1 MKLLFYLFI
10 LSQVLNITKIFAE
23 KTKKD
28 SLGSDSVKWE
38 KMQENKSNNLNKII
52 WKSYKDNDGYFE
64 NEILDKNSRRNFS
77 DTPQKKVKK
86 IITNQKINQNF
97 LQVQPHIPTNN
108 FLNIGE
114 YMLSTYMISSFSGG
128 AAKGTGHQNYAFKLD
143 YGYSDESLF
152 SIYLSETDDPL
163 YKKIDGEIIPNNW
176 ASIALGYKKKLFES
190 QNSKTSLSFLGS
202 LEYWVVSS
210 GSDGDNSK
218 KSIYNEID
226 NTVGHDRNEN
236 FIYSFSLPFTKKLNS
251 KTKVSIIPGG
261 TFIPETIG
269 DKNIGKNFY
278 GHNYFLA
285 SSLNYDVAPN
295 IELIGAYTYLF
306 GPGHNSFDENLKYN
320 RVPIYSYGLNW
331 NINPIIGLESK
342 ITNGYG
348 STPSTSLLTIPSD
361 NKPLYY
367 LGGVYRPFGNDTEFK
382 ALNKK
387 DNLLLF
393 GGITVDN
400 ALFPERG
407 ITQISFNYDEKGNL
421 FTSYSYSL
429 SNIFQLEVQTG
440 SFRDVNLLGN
450 KNPNLKNTFLS
461 KNNLNYRIG
470 GKLLIFSP
478 QKNDSFWLSLR
489 TSGGRND
496 ETKQGYLFSN
506 LTSTFRF
513 NDRVAFNLSPKYFFS
528 GVKSIGAL
536 GFSSYL
542 NLFDNLMLIPEIN
555 TSFIKDSSFNSS
567 ITLRYSF
574 NKGKSV
580 DIYYSNAV
588 GIQDIGQLFEDNKSR
603 FGIRLNFLY

>member
-1 MKLLFYLFI
+1 MRLLFYLFI
-10 LSQVLNITKIFAE
+10 LSQLLNITNIFAD
-23 KTKKD
+23 KAKKD
-28 SLGSDSVKWE
+28 SFGSESIKWE
-38 KMQENKSNNLNKII
+38 KIEENKSNNLNKII
-52 WKSYKDNDGYFE
+52 WRSYKDNDSYFE
-64 NEILDKNSRRNFS
+64 NKFLDQKSRKNFS
-77 DTPQKKVKK
+77 NTPKKKVKL
-86 IITNQKINQNF
+86 TNNEKLNQNS

-114 YMLSTYMISSFSGG
+114 YMITTSMISSFSGG
-128 AAKGTGHQNYAFKLD
+128 AAKGTGHQNYSLKFD
-143 YGYSDESLF
+143 YGLSDDSLF

-176 ASIALGYKKKLFES
+176 ASLALGYKKKLFDSENS
-190 QNSKTSLSFLGS
+190 QTSLSFFGS

-210 GSDGDNSK
+210 GSDDDNSK

-226 NTVGHDRNEN
+226 NSRGHDRNEK

-251 KTKVSIIPGG
+251 KAKFSIVPGG
-261 TFIPETIG
+261 IFIPDEIG

-278 GHNYFLA
+278 GNNYFLA

-295 IELIGAYTYLF
+295 VELFGAYTYLF
-306 GPGHNSFDENLKYN
+306 GPGHNSFDENLKYS
-320 RVPIYSYGLNW
+320 RFSVYSYGLNW
-331 NINPIIGLESK
+331 NINPIIGLEGK

-348 STPSTSLLTIPSD
+348 NTPSTSLLTIPSD

-367 LGGVYRPFGNDTEFK
+367 LGGTYRPFASDTKFK
-382 ALNKK
+382 ALNEK

-393 GGITVDN
+393 GGVTVDN

-407 ITQISFNYDEKGNL
+407 LTQISFNYDEKGNL
-421 FTSYSYSL
+421 FTFYGYSL

-440 SFRDVNLLGN
+440 SFKNVNLVGN
-450 KNPNLKNTFLS
+450 KNSNLKNTFLS

-506 LTSTFRF
+506 LIGTFRF
-513 NDRVAFNLSPKYFFS
+513 NDRLAFNFSPKYFFS
-528 GVKSIGAL
+528 GVKSFGAI
-536 GFSSYL
+536 GFSSNL

-555 TSFIKDSSFNSS
+555 TSFINDSSFNSS
-567 ITLRYSF
+567 LALRYSF
-574 NKGKSV
+574 NQGKSV

-588 GIQDIGQLFEDNKSR
+588 GIQDIGQLFDDKKYR
-603 FGIRLNFLY
+603 FGIKLNFLY